1 MRTRTLLL
9 TSSALWVRV
18 IKRRSSAAKQSSL
31 FAAEGAPWE
40 VIQPHMGV
48 VFQLVLTRMHT
59 GKALRTARRFV
70 QFAGIFA
77 GVHGPDLLE
86 TSLNAVSPGVFA
98 SIVDNV
104 IGATGNK
111 VRQCMPGMQTASAR
125 PSHRVLQ
132 VSGSGP
138 RKDTAVGLVRILTE
152 SQSVLGTPSS
162 WAKLLATCVALC
174 EPEPR
179 EGGGGS
185 SAPSAASADGSSA
198 SAASAAGAPHFAGDE
213 TEEID
218 CYDGAVGGGGV
229 GAVAGGTEEYSAAF
243 SRLAFASSKDRSTF
257 PHIPDAK
264 RWLVEALARLG
275 GRFPGRVPGL
285 VDASP
290 VAATV
295 RMYATAAGIAIP

>member
-1 MRTRTLLL
+1 
-9 TSSALWVRV
+9 
-18 IKRRSSAAKQSSL
+18 
-31 FAAEGAPWE
+31 
-40 VIQPHMGV
+40 MGV

-111 VRQCMPGMQTASAR
+111 VRQCKPGMQTASAR
-125 PSHRVLQ
+125 SSHRVLQ

-218 CYDGAVGGGGV
+218 CYARRRGRRGV
-229 GAVAGGTEEYSAAF
+229 GAVAGERRSI
-243 SRLAFASSKDRSTF
+243 RLPSHVLPLHPPRTGAPFLTSPTQSGGSLRPS
-257 PHIPDAK
+257 
-264 RWLVEALARLG
+264 LGLAR
-275 GRFPGRVPGL
+275 RFPGRVPGL

-295 RMYATAAGIAIP
+295 RMYAAACRHCHTPKSRGYCRRPPKVLVRVTGCSSNAAVRPS